1 MRRPVSASGLV
12 VYLGIAV
19 YIVLM
24 SYYTLLKYLTF
35 HTHAADLGVFAQA
48 LASTL
53 YYHRLLYESVD
64 VAIIPRPGPIG
75 YSFLDVHF
83 SPTLF
88 LFLPIYAVYPS
99 PATLLVAQTILIAL
113 GALPIYWLG
122 KYLGRDWLG
131 AFFAIIYLVNPLVQ
145 GVNSFDF
152 HIEAI
157 FMPLALYSTY
167 FLITRRWRIYY
178 PMLLLTLG
186 TIEFAPIPMTLL
198 GLYYVII
205 NARRRRE
212 LIHGVLTIAI
222 SMVVLLIALWMKTV
236 LNPLGPTTASPLS
249 GLPEQYASSFSFGIL
264 ISVIKDPLLIPRLY
278 SMHGTEKF
286 LYFLE
291 LYAPTA
297 FTSFLDPLVLPSLTW
312 PLASFLTNDVIYY
325 SPFFQYSSF
334 SIPFIILSSL
344 IAVSKTHTEQ
354 QRRLMALI
362 LISTLIVLLGVSP
375 LIHFQYQLTR
385 VDYEIWNALRLI
397 PSNATVLV
405 QNNLYPPFSNNINAY
420 TQWYPWLRPEYIVAQ
435 PNSPWFT
442 WWGTPYNE
450 YVNAALMEGYG
461 VYMVL
466 GNSLL
471 VLRANYTGKPV
482 ICEPVALNITPST
495 VSLINGQA
503 INGKIAHT
511 SNEPPGTWFMVN
523 VTLPPGQ
530 YDIVIQYSWV
540 GPEYLRLLNITLAYI
555 KVNGYTIDLT
565 IDNNE
570 SLITI
575 YNKYYGSIAITVY
588 ANYVVNTTIYIERFI
603 INGPVCN

>member
-1 MRRPVSASGLV
+1 MKKPPSASSLV

-19 YIVLM
+19 YIVLI

-35 HTHAADLGVFAQA
+35 HTHAADLGIFAQA

-53 YYHRLLYESVD
+53 YYHRLFYESVD

-88 LFLPIYAVYPS
+88 LFLPIYAVCPS
-99 PATLLVAQTILIAL
+99 PITLLVTQTILIAL

-122 KYLGRDWLG
+122 RYLGRDWLG
-131 AFFAIIYLVNPLVQ
+131 AFFAIIYLMNPLVQ

-152 HIEAI
+152 HMEAV
-157 FMPLALYSTY
+157 FMPLALYLTY
-167 FLITRRWRIYY
+167 FLIRREWRIYY
-178 PMLLLTLG
+178 PVLLLTLG
-186 TIEFAPIPMTLL
+186 TIEFAPIPIALL
-198 GLYYVII
+198 GLYYVVV
-205 NARRRRE
+205 NLRRRRE
-212 LIHGVLTIAI
+212 LVHGVLTIAI
-222 SMVVLLIALWMKTV
+222 SIAVLLIALWTKAI

-278 SMHGTEKF
+278 SVYGTEKF

-297 FTSFLDPLVLPSLTW
+297 FTSFLDPLVLPSLAW
-312 PLASFLTNDVIYY
+312 PLASFLTSDVIYY

-334 SIPFIILSSL
+334 SIPFIITASL
-344 IAVSKTHTEQ
+344 MALSKTPIEW
-354 QRRLMALI
+354 QRRLMALV
-362 LISTLIVLLGVSP
+362 LISTLVVLLGVSP

-385 VDYEIWNALRLI
+385 TDYEIWNAFSLI
-397 PSNATVLV
+397 PGNATVLV

-420 TQWYPWLRPEYIVAQ
+420 TQWYPWLRPEYIIAQ

-450 YVNAALMEGYG
+450 YVNTALMEGYG
-461 VYMVL
+461 VYMVI

-471 VLRANYTGKPV
+471 VLRANYTGKPI
-482 ICEPVALNITPST
+482 ICEPLTLNVTPSMA
-495 VSLINGQA
+495 SIINGQV
-503 INGKIAHT
+503 INGEIIHT
-511 SNEPPGTWFMVN
+511 PSEASGTWFTVSEA
-523 VTLPPGQ
+523 LPPGK
-530 YDIVIQYSWV
+530 YYIAILYSWV
-540 GPEYLRLLNITLAYI
+540 GPEYLKSLNATLAYLRI
-555 KVNGYTIDLT
+555 NGYAVDLT
-565 IDNNE
+565 AGNNE
-570 SLITI
+570 ASITI
-575 YNKYYGSIAITVY
+575 YNKYYGNITITHTP
-588 ANYVVNTTIYIERFI
+588 TTS
-603 INGPVCN
+603 